1 MGGICEQR
9 SHPSFSCTGQ
19 RRAQRVVTV
28 IQLPVGLP
36 DKEIRK
42 EKKGRFL
49 GTNSDFYFNATR
61 CKNISLN

>member
-1 MGGICEQR
+1 MGGISEQR

-36 DKEIRK
+36 DEKIRK
-42 EKKGRFL
+42 GGKAGSD
-49 GTNSDFYFNATR
+49 TNSNFYFNATR

>member
-1 MGGICEQR
+1 MGGISEQR

-36 DKEIRK
+36 DEKIRK
-42 EKKGRFL
+42 GKKGRFRYK
-49 GTNSDFYFNATR
+49 F
-61 CKNISLN
+61 